1 VTDSTAAADTAAA
14 AAATDGDAVGAGDR
28 RLTVVVGVCGGIA
41 AYKAVSVVRE
51 LVLRGHDV
59 HVVPTEAALRFVGA
73 PTLEAISRNP
83 VHTSVF
89 DDVAQVRHV
98 ALGQQAD
105 LIVVAPATAHTLAKL
120 AHGLSDDLL
129 GTTVLA
135 STAPLVVAPA
145 MHTQMWQAAST
156 TDNVALLRARGVVV
170 VGPDDGPLTGGDSGP
185 GRLSEPDVIVDTAL
199 AVVAGRAEEAPRS
212 DLDGRDLAGRDL
224 AGRDL
229 AGRVVVVTAGGTR
242 EPLDPVRWLGNRSSG
257 KQGVAVAR
265 EAAARG
271 ARVVFVAA
279 HVDDDV
285 AAAAR
290 GLSGVEVRT
299 AGTAAEL
306 EVATTAAAGEA
317 DVVVMAAAVA
327 DWTPASVAD
336 AKLKKDDAGDR
347 LTLDLVRTVDVL
359 AGLVARRREGQVVVG
374 FAAETSTGRDDL
386 IALGRRKLARKPAD
400 LLVLNQVGWAEG
412 FGRDESVA
420 VLLGRDGTVVR
431 ESSGTKTDT
440 ARALLDAVVSLLGA
454 ASATAPA

>member
-1 VTDSTAAADTAAA
+1 MTDTAETTAASQSSPGAD
-14 AAATDGDAVGAGDR
+14 DAR
-28 RLTVVVGVCGGIA
+28 RLTVVVGICGGIA

-185 GRLSEPDVIVDTAL
+185 GRLSEPDVIVDAAL
-199 AVVAGRAEEAPRS
+199 AVVVGRAEEARQ
-212 DLDGRDLAGRDL
+212 RDLAGRDL
-224 AGRDL
+224 ASRDL

-257 KQGVAVAR
+257 KQGLAVAR

-285 AAAAR
+285 AAAVAQLP
-290 GLSGVEVRT
+290 GTEVRT

-306 EVATTAAAGEA
+306 DVATTAAAESA
-317 DVVVMAAAVA
+317 DVLVMAAAVA

-386 IALGRRKLARKPAD
+386 IALGRRKVARKPAD

-420 VLLGRDGTVVR
+420 VLLGRDGTVVG
-431 ESSGTKTDT
+431 ESSGTKADT

-454 ASATAPA
+454 ASAGAASATARA

>member
-1 VTDSTAAADTAAA
+1 M
-14 AAATDGDAVGAGDR
+14 
-28 RLTVVVGVCGGIA
+28 TVVVGICGGIA

-185 GRLSEPDVIVDTAL
+185 GRLSEPDVIVDAAL
-199 AVVAGRAEEAPRS
+199 AVVVGRAEEARQ
-212 DLDGRDLAGRDL
+212 RDLAGRDL
-224 AGRDL
+224 ASRDL

-257 KQGVAVAR
+257 KQGLAVAR

-285 AAAAR
+285 AAAVAQLP
-290 GLSGVEVRT
+290 GTEVRT

-306 EVATTAAAGEA
+306 DVATTAAAESA
-317 DVVVMAAAVA
+317 DVLVMAAAVA

-386 IALGRRKLARKPAD
+386 IALGRRKVARKPAD

-420 VLLGRDGTVVR
+420 VLLGRDGTVVG
-431 ESSGTKTDT
+431 ESSGTKADT

-454 ASATAPA
+454 ASAGAASATARA

>member
-1 VTDSTAAADTAAA
+1 VTDTAEIQDSPETADAAPSAEA
-14 AAATDGDAVGAGDR
+14 R
-28 RLTVVVGVCGGIA
+28 RLTVVVGICGGIA

-145 MHTQMWQAAST
+145 MHTQMWRAAST
-156 TDNVALLRARGVVV
+156 TDNVALLRSRGVTV

-185 GRLSEPDVIVDTAL
+185 GRLSEPEVIVDAAL
-199 AVVAGRAEEAPRS
+199 AAATSRAEEARP
-212 DLDGRDLAGRDL
+212 RDLAGRDL
-224 AGRDL
+224 AGRL
-229 AGRVVVVTAGGTR
+229 VVVTAGGTR

-257 KQGVAVAR
+257 KQGLEIAR
-265 EAAARG
+265 DATARG
-271 ARVVFVAA
+271 ARVVFVEA

-285 AAAAR
+285 SAAVR
-290 GLSGVEVRT
+290 LLPGVEVRT

-306 EVATTAAAGEA
+306 DDVTSAAAETA

-327 DWTPASVAD
+327 DWTPASVAPS
-336 AKLKKDDAGDR
+336 KLKKDDAGDR

-359 AGLVARRREGQVVVG
+359 AGLVARRRDGQVVVG

-420 VLLGRDGTVVR
+420 VLLGRDGAVVA
-431 ESSGTKTDT
+431 ESSGTKSDT

-454 ASATAPA
+454 A

>member
-1 VTDSTAAADTAAA
+1 MTDTADSPAA
-14 AAATDGDAVGAGDR
+14 SPAPADR
-28 RLTVVVGVCGGIA
+28 RLTVVVGICGGIA

-105 LIVVAPATAHTLAKL
+105 LVVVAPATAHTLAKL

-156 TDNVALLRARGVVV
+156 VDNVALLRSRGVLV

-185 GRLSEPDVIVDTAL
+185 GRLSEPDVIVDAAL
-199 AVVAGRAEEAPRS
+199 AAVAASPEEAP
-212 DLDGRDLAGRDL
+212 A
-224 AGRDL
+224 RDL

-242 EPLDPVRWLGNRSSG
+242 EPIDPVRWLGNRSSG
-257 KQGVAVAR
+257 KQGLAIAQ
-265 EAAARG
+265 AATARG

-285 AAAAR
+285 AAAVR
-290 GLSGVEVRT
+290 RLPGVEVRP
-299 AGTAAEL
+299 APTAADL
-306 EVATTAAAGEA
+306 DAVTTAAAETA

-327 DWTPASVAD
+327 DWAPASVAPS
-336 AKLKKDDAGDR
+336 KLKKDDAGDR
-347 LTLDLVRTVDVL
+347 LALELVRTVDVL
-359 AGLVARRREGQVVVG
+359 AGLVERRRPGQVVVG

-386 IALGRRKLARKPAD
+386 LALGRRKLARKPAD
-400 LLVLNQVGWAEG
+400 LLVLNQVGWTEG

-420 VLLGRDGTVVR
+420 VVLGRGGDVVG
-431 ESSGTKTDT
+431 ESSGTKSDT
-440 ARALLDAVVSLLGA
+440 AHSLLDAVVRLLG
-454 ASATAPA
+454 

>member
-1 VTDSTAAADTAAA
+1 MTDSTAAAAAAETAA
-14 AAATDGDAVGAGDR
+14 DDDAVVAGVR
-28 RLTVVVGVCGGIA
+28 RLTVVVGICGGIA

-156 TDNVALLRARGVVV
+156 SDNVALLRARGVIV

-185 GRLSEPDVIVDTAL
+185 GRLSEPDVIVDAAL
-199 AVVAGRAEEAPRS
+199 AVVAGRAEEARR
-212 DLDGRDLAGRDL
+212 RDLAGRDL
-224 AGRDL
+224 ADRDL

-257 KQGVAVAR
+257 KQGLAVAR

-285 AAAAR
+285 AAAVR
-290 GLSGVEVRT
+290 RLPCTEVRT

-306 EVATTAAAGEA
+306 EVATTAAAEEA

-347 LTLDLVRTVDVL
+347 LTLDLVRTADVL
-359 AGLVARRREGQVVVG
+359 AGLVERRRDGQVVVG

-420 VLLGRDGTVVR
+420 VLLGRDGTVVG
-431 ESSGTKTDT
+431 ESSGTKADT

-454 ASATAPA
+454 VSVGAASATARA

>member
-1 VTDSTAAADTAAA
+1 VTDSTAAAAAAETAA
-14 AAATDGDAVGAGDR
+14 DDDAVGAGVR
-28 RLTVVVGVCGGIA
+28 RLTVVVGICGGIA

-156 TDNVALLRARGVVV
+156 SDNVALLRARGVVV
-170 VGPDDGPLTGGDSGP
+170 VGPEDGPLTGGDSGP
-185 GRLSEPDVIVDTAL
+185 GRLSEPDVIVDAAL
-199 AVVAGRAEEAPRS
+199 AVVAGRAEEARQRG
-212 DLDGRDLAGRDL
+212 LVGH
-224 AGRDL
+224 DL

-257 KQGVAVAR
+257 KQGLAVAR

-285 AAAAR
+285 AAAVR
-290 GLSGVEVRT
+290 RLPGTEVRT
-299 AGTAAEL
+299 AGTAAEF
-306 EVATTAAAGEA
+306 EVATTAAAEEA

-347 LTLDLVRTVDVL
+347 LTLDLVRTADVL
-359 AGLVARRREGQVVVG
+359 AGLVERRRDGQVVVG

-420 VLLGRDGTVVR
+420 VLLGRGGTVVG
-431 ESSGTKTDT
+431 ESSGTKDDT

-454 ASATAPA
+454 A

>member
-1 VTDSTAAADTAAA
+1 VTDSTIVTDSTAAAAD
-14 AAATDGDAVGAGDR
+14 DHAVGPDAR
-28 RLTVVVGVCGGIA
+28 RLTVVVGICGGIA

-185 GRLSEPDVIVDTAL
+185 GRLSEPDVIVDAAL
-199 AVVAGRAEEAPRS
+199 AVVEGRAEEAR
-212 DLDGRDLAGRDL
+212 RRDL

-257 KQGVAVAR
+257 KQALAVAR
-265 EAAARG
+265 EATARG
-271 ARVVFVAA
+271 ARVVFLAA
-279 HVDDDV
+279 HVDDEV
-285 AAAAR
+285 AAAVAQ
-290 GLSGVEVRT
+290 LAGVEVRT

-306 EVATTAAAGEA
+306 DVATTAAAEEA

-359 AGLVARRREGQVVVG
+359 AGLVARRRTGQVVVG

-386 IALGRRKLARKPAD
+386 IALGRRKLMRKPAD

-420 VLLGRDGTVVR
+420 VLLGRDGAVVG
-431 ESSGTKTDT
+431 ESSGTKADT

-454 ASATAPA
+454 ASATARE

>member
-1 VTDSTAAADTAAA
+1 M
-14 AAATDGDAVGAGDR
+14 
-28 RLTVVVGVCGGIA
+28 TVVVGICGGIA

-185 GRLSEPDVIVDTAL
+185 GRLSEPDVIVDAAL
-199 AVVAGRAEEAPRS
+199 AVVEGRAEEAR
-212 DLDGRDLAGRDL
+212 RRDL

-257 KQGVAVAR
+257 KQALAVAR
-265 EAAARG
+265 EATARG
-271 ARVVFVAA
+271 ARVVFLAA
-279 HVDDDV
+279 HVDDEV
-285 AAAAR
+285 AAAVAQ
-290 GLSGVEVRT
+290 LAGVEVRT

-306 EVATTAAAGEA
+306 DVATTAAAEEA

-359 AGLVARRREGQVVVG
+359 AGLVARRRTGQVVVG

-386 IALGRRKLARKPAD
+386 TALGRRKLMRKPAD

-420 VLLGRDGTVVR
+420 VLLGRDGAVVG
-431 ESSGTKTDT
+431 ESNGTKADT

-454 ASATAPA
+454 ASATARE